1 MEQAIKILI
10 VEDNV
15 IIADDMQS
23 MLEDIGY
30 EIVDNV
36 IVYEQAV
43 EVLKNK
49 QVDLVLIDIILA
61 SDKTGIDL
69 GKHIRENYDIPFI
82 FVTSN
87 SDRATVENAKTVK
100 PNGYLVKPFE
110 QQDLYTSIEIA
121 LSNFIYGN
129 QSSNKESAFDAET
142 NDNAPMSNSI
152 LKDSIFV
159 KKQHL
164 YYRIQFGDIQFIKAD
179 NVYLEVN
186 TADKKFLVRSPLK
199 DYLEKLPKNK
209 FYRAHKSYIVNVDH
223 IDAINSKD
231 IMINNTLIPISKDF
245 KEFIISAMN
254 SWSDVFY
261 EPFETQIKKFKF
273 VFLDMNFCIVRQ
285 NCKT

>member
-1 MEQAIKILI
+1 LEHPIKILI

-23 MLEDIGY
+23 MLEEIGY

-43 EVLKNK
+43 DVLKNNH
-49 QVDLVLIDIILA
+49 VDLVLIDIILA

-69 GKHIRENYDIPFI
+69 GKHIRETYNIPFI

-100 PNGYLVKPFE
+100 PDGYLVKPFE

-121 LSNFIYGN
+121 LSNFNYAKKGVSKMEDEEAADEI
-129 QSSNKESAFDAET
+129 T
-142 NDNAPMSNSI
+142 SNSV

-164 YYRIQFGDIQFIKAD
+164 YYRIQFTDIQFIKAD

-186 TADKKFLVRSPLK
+186 TVDKKFLVRSPLK

-231 IMINNTLIPISKDF
+231 IMINNNLIPISKDF
-245 KEFIISAMN
+245 KEFILSSMN
-254 SWSDVFY
+254 S
-261 EPFETQIKKFKF
+261 
-273 VFLDMNFCIVRQ
+273 
-285 NCKT
+285 

>member
-1 MEQAIKILI
+1 MEQPIKILI

-23 MLEDIGY
+23 MLEEIGY

-43 EVLKNK
+43 DVLKNNE
-49 QVDLVLIDIILA
+49 VDLVLIDIILA

-69 GKHIRENYDIPFI
+69 GKHIRQHYNIPFI

-100 PNGYLVKPFE
+100 PDGYLVKPFE

-121 LSNFIYGN
+121 LSNFNY
-129 QSSNKESAFDAET
+129 SRKENSKEITGTEGDSFT
-142 NDNAPMSNSI
+142 SNSV

-164 YYRIQFGDIQFIKAD
+164 YYRIQFTDIQFIKAD

-231 IMINNTLIPISKDF
+231 IVINNNLIPISKDF
-245 KEFIISAMN
+245 KEFIISSMN
-254 SWSDVFY
+254 S
-261 EPFETQIKKFKF
+261 
-273 VFLDMNFCIVRQ
+273 
-285 NCKT
+285 

>member
-1 MEQAIKILI
+1 MEHPIKILI

-23 MLEDIGY
+23 MLEEIGY

-43 EVLKNK
+43 EVLKNNH
-49 QVDLVLIDIILA
+49 VDLVLIDIILA

-69 GKHIRENYDIPFI
+69 GKHIREVYNIPFI

-100 PNGYLVKPFE
+100 PDGYLVKPFE

-121 LSNFIYGN
+121 LSNFNYARKENSKEIIGN
-129 QSSNKESAFDAET
+129 EGDTFT
-142 NDNAPMSNSI
+142 SNSV

-186 TADKKFLVRSPLK
+186 TVDKKFLVRSPLK

-231 IMINNTLIPISKDF
+231 NVINNNLIPISKDF
-245 KEFIISAMN
+245 KEFIISSMN
-254 SWSDVFY
+254 S
-261 EPFETQIKKFKF
+261 
-273 VFLDMNFCIVRQ
+273 
-285 NCKT
+285 

>member
-1 MEQAIKILI
+1 M
-10 VEDNV
+10 

-23 MLEDIGY
+23 MLEEIGY

-43 EVLKNK
+43 EVLKTQ

-121 LSNFIYGN
+121 LSNFIYGKQN
-129 QSSNKESAFDAET
+129 VAKGISSEDVNEDV
-142 NDNAPMSNSI
+142 PMSNSI

-186 TADKKFLVRSPLK
+186 TIDKKFLVRSPLK
-199 DYLEKLPKNK
+199 DYLEKLPQNK

-245 KEFIISAMN
+245 KDFIISAMN
-254 SWSDVFY
+254 S
-261 EPFETQIKKFKF
+261 
-273 VFLDMNFCIVRQ
+273 
-285 NCKT
+285 

>member
-1 MEQAIKILI
+1 MEQPIKILI

-23 MLEDIGY
+23 MLEEIGY

-36 IVYEQAV
+36 IVYEQAI
-43 EVLKNK
+43 EVLKSK

-69 GKHIRENYDIPFI
+69 GKHIRENYNIPFI

-121 LSNFIYGN
+121 LSSFNYN
-129 QSSNKESAFDAET
+129 EKSASAKSNNESEQEDQVI
-142 NDNAPMSNSI
+142 SNSV

-186 TADKKFLVRSPLK
+186 TVDKKFLVRSPLK
-199 DYLEKLPKNK
+199 DYLEKLPANK

-223 IDAINSKD
+223 IEAINSKD
-231 IMINNTLIPISKDF
+231 IMINNNLIPISKEF

-254 SWSDVFY
+254 S
-261 EPFETQIKKFKF
+261 
-273 VFLDMNFCIVRQ
+273 
-285 NCKT
+285 

>member
-1 MEQAIKILI
+1 MERPIRILI

-23 MLEDIGY
+23 MLEEIGY

-36 IVYEQAV
+36 IVYEQA
-43 EVLKNK
+43 ERVLKSE

-121 LSNFIYGN
+121 LSNFTYGTAK
-129 QSSNKESAFDAET
+129 SSSEEGMSD
-142 NDNAPMSNSI
+142 DDVPMSNSV

-186 TADKKFLVRSPLK
+186 TVDKKFLVRSPLK
-199 DYLEKLPKNK
+199 DYLEKLPKKK

-231 IMINNTLIPISKDF
+231 VMINNNLIPISKDF

-254 SWSDVFY
+254 S
-261 EPFETQIKKFKF
+261 
-273 VFLDMNFCIVRQ
+273 
-285 NCKT
+285 

>member
-1 MEQAIKILI
+1 MEQPIKILI

-23 MLEDIGY
+23 MLEEIGY

-43 EVLKNK
+43 EVLKSQ

-121 LSNFIYGN
+121 LSNFIYGKQN
-129 QSSNKESAFDAET
+129 VAKGISSEDVNEDV
-142 NDNAPMSNSI
+142 PMSNSI

-186 TADKKFLVRSPLK
+186 TIDKKFLVRSPLK
-199 DYLEKLPKNK
+199 DYLEKLPQNK

-245 KEFIISAMN
+245 KDFIISAMN
-254 SWSDVFY
+254 S
-261 EPFETQIKKFKF
+261 
-273 VFLDMNFCIVRQ
+273 
-285 NCKT
+285 

>member
-1 MEQAIKILI
+1 MEQPIRILI

-23 MLEDIGY
+23 MLEEIGY

-49 QVDLVLIDIILA
+49 EVDLVLIDIILA

-69 GKHIRENYDIPFI
+69 GKHIRENYNIPFI

-121 LSNFIYGN
+121 LSNFISVKNNGAGES
-129 QSSNKESAFDAET
+129 QEEEDDRLMSNKV
-142 NDNAPMSNSI
+142 

-186 TADKKFLVRSPLK
+186 TVDKKFLVRSPLK
-199 DYLEKLPKNK
+199 DYLEKLPQQK

-231 IMINNTLIPISKDF
+231 ILINNTLIPISKEF

-254 SWSDVFY
+254 S
-261 EPFETQIKKFKF
+261 
-273 VFLDMNFCIVRQ
+273 
-285 NCKT
+285 

>member
-1 MEQAIKILI
+1 LEQPIKILI

-23 MLEDIGY
+23 MLEEIGY

-36 IVYEQAV
+36 IVYEQAI
-43 EVLKNK
+43 EVLKTK

-69 GKHIRENYDIPFI
+69 GKHIREKYNIPFI

-121 LSNFIYGN
+121 LSSFNYN
-129 QSSNKESAFDAET
+129 EKSSEN
-142 NDNAPMSNSI
+142 NNAPVQDTPDDKLVSNSV

-186 TADKKFLVRSPLK
+186 TVDKKFLVRSPLK
-199 DYLEKLPKNK
+199 DYLEKLPSNK

-223 IDAINSKD
+223 IEAINSKD
-231 IMINNTLIPISKDF
+231 ILINNNLIPISKEF

-254 SWSDVFY
+254 S
-261 EPFETQIKKFKF
+261 
-273 VFLDMNFCIVRQ
+273 
-285 NCKT
+285 

>member
-1 MEQAIKILI
+1 MERPIRILI

-23 MLEDIGY
+23 MLEEIGY

-36 IVYEQAV
+36 IVYEQA
-43 EVLKNK
+43 ERVLKAE

-121 LSNFIYGN
+121 LSNFTYGTAK
-129 QSSNKESAFDAET
+129 SSSGENMGDEDV
-142 NDNAPMSNSI
+142 PMSNSV

-186 TADKKFLVRSPLK
+186 TVDKKFLVRSPLK
-199 DYLEKLPKNK
+199 DYLEKLPKKK

-231 IMINNTLIPISKDF
+231 VMINNNLIPISKDF

-254 SWSDVFY
+254 S
-261 EPFETQIKKFKF
+261 
-273 VFLDMNFCIVRQ
+273 
-285 NCKT
+285 

>member
-1 MEQAIKILI
+1 MENPIKILI

-23 MLEDIGY
+23 MLEEIGY

-43 EVLKNK
+43 DVLKNNE
-49 QVDLVLIDIILA
+49 VDLVLIDIILA

-69 GKHIRENYDIPFI
+69 GKHIREQYNIPFI

-100 PNGYLVKPFE
+100 PDGYLVKPFE

-121 LSNFIYGN
+121 LSNFNYSRKENTKEIAGN
-129 QSSNKESAFDAET
+129 EGDAFT
-142 NDNAPMSNSI
+142 SNSV

-164 YYRIQFGDIQFIKAD
+164 YYRIQFTDIQFIKAD

-186 TADKKFLVRSPLK
+186 TAEKKFLVRSPLK

-231 IMINNTLIPISKDF
+231 IVINNNLIPISKDF
-245 KEFIISAMN
+245 KEFIISSMN
-254 SWSDVFY
+254 S
-261 EPFETQIKKFKF
+261 
-273 VFLDMNFCIVRQ
+273 
-285 NCKT
+285 

>member
-1 MEQAIKILI
+1 LEQPIKILI

-23 MLEDIGY
+23 MLEEIGY

-36 IVYEQAV
+36 IVYEQAI
-43 EVLKNK
+43 EVLKTK

-69 GKHIRENYDIPFI
+69 GKHIREKYNIPFI

-121 LSNFIYGN
+121 LSSFNYNEKAAG
-129 QSSNKESAFDAET
+129 T
-142 NDNAPMSNSI
+142 TNAPTEEVPDDKLVSNSV

-186 TADKKFLVRSPLK
+186 TVDKKFLVRSPLK
-199 DYLEKLPKNK
+199 DYLEKLPSNK

-223 IDAINSKD
+223 IEAINSKD
-231 IMINNTLIPISKDF
+231 ILINNNLIPISKEF

-254 SWSDVFY
+254 S
-261 EPFETQIKKFKF
+261 
-273 VFLDMNFCIVRQ
+273 
-285 NCKT
+285 

>member
-1 MEQAIKILI
+1 MEQPIRILI

-23 MLEDIGY
+23 MLEEIGY

-36 IVYEQAV
+36 IVYEQA
-43 EVLKNK
+43 EKVLKTE

-121 LSNFIYGN
+121 LSNFTYGT
-129 QSSNKESAFDAET
+129 NKQAPVENKV
-142 NDNAPMSNSI
+142 NDDDVPMSNSV

-186 TADKKFLVRSPLK
+186 TVDKKFLVRSPLK

-231 IMINNTLIPISKDF
+231 IMINNNLIPISKDF

-254 SWSDVFY
+254 S
-261 EPFETQIKKFKF
+261 
-273 VFLDMNFCIVRQ
+273 
-285 NCKT
+285 

>member
-1 MEQAIKILI
+1 MEHPIKILI

-23 MLEDIGY
+23 MLEEIGY
-30 EIVDNV
+30 EVVDNV

-43 EVLKNK
+43 EVLKNNH
-49 QVDLVLIDIILA
+49 VDLVLIDIILA

-69 GKHIRENYDIPFI
+69 GKHIRKNYNIPFI

-87 SDRATVENAKTVK
+87 SDKATVENAKTVK
-100 PNGYLVKPFE
+100 PDGYLVKPFE

-121 LSNFIYGN
+121 LSNFNYAQKAN
-129 QSSNKESAFDAET
+129 EKSNLDTKAGESFT
-142 NDNAPMSNSI
+142 SNSV

-164 YYRIQFGDIQFIKAD
+164 YYRIQFSDIQFIKAD

-186 TADKKFLVRSPLK
+186 TVDKKFLVRSPLK

-209 FYRAHKSYIVNVDH
+209 FFRAHKSYIVNVDH

-231 IMINNTLIPISKDF
+231 IMINNNLIPISKEF
-245 KEFIISAMN
+245 KEFIISSMN
-254 SWSDVFY
+254 S
-261 EPFETQIKKFKF
+261 
-273 VFLDMNFCIVRQ
+273 
-285 NCKT
+285 

>member
-1 MEQAIKILI
+1 LEQPIRILI

-23 MLEDIGY
+23 MLEEIGY

-43 EVLKNK
+43 DVLKNK
-49 QVDLVLIDIILA
+49 EVDLVLIDIILA

-69 GKHIRENYDIPFI
+69 GKHIRENYNIPFI

-121 LSNFIYGN
+121 LSNFTSVKNNGASES
-129 QSSNKESAFDAET
+129 QEEEDDRLMSNKV
-142 NDNAPMSNSI
+142 

-186 TADKKFLVRSPLK
+186 TVDKKFLVRSPLK
-199 DYLEKLPKNK
+199 DYLEKLPQQK

-231 IMINNTLIPISKDF
+231 ILINNTLIPISKEF

-254 SWSDVFY
+254 S
-261 EPFETQIKKFKF
+261 
-273 VFLDMNFCIVRQ
+273 
-285 NCKT
+285 

>member
-1 MEQAIKILI
+1 MEEPIKILI

-23 MLEDIGY
+23 MLEEIGY

-43 EVLKNK
+43 EVLKEN

-69 GKHIRENYDIPFI
+69 GKHIREHYDIPFI

-87 SDRATVENAKTVK
+87 SDRATVENAKTVQ

-121 LSNFIYGN
+121 LSNFVQGKK
-129 QSSNKESAFDAET
+129 SRSLAEKEEVGEGFT
-142 NDNAPMSNSI
+142 SNSV

-164 YYRIQFGDIQFIKAD
+164 YYRIYFDDIRFIKAD

-186 TADKKFLVRSPLK
+186 TKDKKFLVRSPLK
-199 DYLEKLPKNK
+199 NYLEKLPQNK

-223 IDAINSKD
+223 IDAVNSKD
-231 IMINNTLIPISKDF
+231 ILINDTLIPISKDF
-245 KEFIISAMN
+245 KEFIISSMN
-254 SWSDVFY
+254 S
-261 EPFETQIKKFKF
+261 
-273 VFLDMNFCIVRQ
+273 
-285 NCKT
+285 

>member
-1 MEQAIKILI
+1 MEQPIKILI

-23 MLEDIGY
+23 MLEEIGY

-43 EVLKNK
+43 EVLKS
-49 QVDLVLIDIILA
+49 QEVDLVLIDIILA

-69 GKHIRENYDIPFI
+69 GKHIRDNYNIPFI

-121 LSNFIYGN
+121 LSNFEYSG
-129 QSSNKESAFDAET
+129 KSAPAE
-142 NDNAPMSNSI
+142 AASPAEKMGPNSV

-164 YYRIQFGDIQFIKAD
+164 YYRIPFGDIQFIKAD

-186 TADKKFLVRSPLK
+186 TIDKKFLVRSPLK
-199 DYLEKLPKNK
+199 DYLEKLPRNK

-223 IDAINSKD
+223 IDAVNSKD

-245 KEFIISAMN
+245 KEFILSAMN
-254 SWSDVFY
+254 S
-261 EPFETQIKKFKF
+261 
-273 VFLDMNFCIVRQ
+273 
-285 NCKT
+285 

>member
-1 MEQAIKILI
+1 MEHPIKILI

-23 MLEDIGY
+23 MLEEIGY

-36 IVYEQAV
+36 IVYEQAI
-43 EVLKNK
+43 EVLKNEH
-49 QVDLVLIDIILA
+49 VDLVLIDIILA

-69 GKHIRENYDIPFI
+69 GKHIREVYNIPFI

-100 PNGYLVKPFE
+100 PDGYLVKPFE

-121 LSNFIYGN
+121 LSNFNYSKKSAEPGVISNG
-129 QSSNKESAFDAET
+129 SSESLV
-142 NDNAPMSNSI
+142 SNSV

-186 TADKKFLVRSPLK
+186 TVDKKFLVRSPLK
-199 DYLEKLPKNK
+199 DYLEKLPKDK

-245 KEFIISAMN
+245 KEFIISSMN
-254 SWSDVFY
+254 S
-261 EPFETQIKKFKF
+261 
-273 VFLDMNFCIVRQ
+273 
-285 NCKT
+285 

>member
-1 MEQAIKILI
+1 
-10 VEDNV
+10 
-15 IIADDMQS
+15 MQS
-23 MLEDIGY
+23 MLEEIGY

-36 IVYEQAV
+36 IVYEQAE
-43 EVLKNK
+43 EVLRTQ

-87 SDRATVENAKTVK
+87 SDRATVENAKLVQ

-121 LSNFIYGN
+121 LSNFV
-129 QSSNKESAFDAET
+129 QSKQRPRNTEEEGQEAMVGSGSV
-142 NDNAPMSNSI
+142 
-152 LKDSIFV
+152 LKNSIFV

-164 YYRIQFGDIQFIKAD
+164 YYRIQFEDILFIKAD

-186 TADKKFLVRSPLK
+186 TKDKKFLVRSPLK
-199 DYLEKLPKNK
+199 DYLTKLPQDK

-254 SWSDVFY
+254 S
-261 EPFETQIKKFKF
+261 
-273 VFLDMNFCIVRQ
+273 
-285 NCKT
+285 

>member
-1 MEQAIKILI
+1 MEQPIRILI

-23 MLEDIGY
+23 MLEEIGY

-36 IVYEQAV
+36 IVYEQAE
-43 EVLKNK
+43 EVLKN
-49 QVDLVLIDIILA
+49 QHVDLVLIDIILA

-87 SDRATVENAKTVK
+87 SDRATVENAKSVK

-121 LSNFIYGN
+121 LSNFTYSDKSKAAAAAN
-129 QSSNKESAFDAET
+129 EDVA
-142 NDNAPMSNSI
+142 MSNTV

-164 YYRIQFGDIQFIKAD
+164 YYRIQFADIRFIKAD

-186 TADKKFLVRSPLK
+186 TVDKKFLVRSPLK

-223 IDAINSKD
+223 IDAINSRD
-231 IMINNTLIPISKDF
+231 IMIKDTLIPISKDF

-254 SWSDVFY
+254 S
-261 EPFETQIKKFKF
+261 
-273 VFLDMNFCIVRQ
+273 
-285 NCKT
+285 

>member
-1 MEQAIKILI
+1 MEQPIRILI

-23 MLEDIGY
+23 MLEEIGY

-36 IVYEQAV
+36 IVYEQAE
-43 EVLKNK
+43 EVLKTQ

-121 LSNFIYGN
+121 LSNFTYGTGEKGN
-129 QSSNKESAFDAET
+129 NTPITQD
-142 NDNAPMSNSI
+142 DVPMSNSV

-186 TADKKFLVRSPLK
+186 TVDKKFLVRSPLK

-231 IMINNTLIPISKDF
+231 IMINNNLIPISKDF

-254 SWSDVFY
+254 S
-261 EPFETQIKKFKF
+261 
-273 VFLDMNFCIVRQ
+273 
-285 NCKT
+285 

>member
-1 MEQAIKILI
+1 MEQPIKILI

-23 MLEDIGY
+23 MLEEIGY

-43 EVLKNK
+43 EVLKSQ

-121 LSNFIYGN
+121 LSNFIYGKEN
-129 QSSNKESAFDAET
+129 GNKGFSSEEL
-142 NDNAPMSNSI
+142 NDDVPMSNSI

-186 TADKKFLVRSPLK
+186 TIDKKFLVRSPLK
-199 DYLEKLPKNK
+199 DYLEKLPQNK

-245 KEFIISAMN
+245 KELIISAMN
-254 SWSDVFY
+254 S
-261 EPFETQIKKFKF
+261 
-273 VFLDMNFCIVRQ
+273 
-285 NCKT
+285 

>member
-1 MEQAIKILI
+1 MENPIKILI

-23 MLEDIGY
+23 MLEEIGY

-43 EVLKNK
+43 DVLKNNE
-49 QVDLVLIDIILA
+49 VDLVLIDIILA

-69 GKHIRENYDIPFI
+69 GKHIRQHYNIPFI

-100 PNGYLVKPFE
+100 PDGYLVKPFE

-121 LSNFIYGN
+121 LSNFNY
-129 QSSNKESAFDAET
+129 SRKENTKEIAGAEGDAFT
-142 NDNAPMSNSI
+142 SNSV

-164 YYRIQFGDIQFIKAD
+164 YYRIQFTDIQFIKAD

-231 IMINNTLIPISKDF
+231 IVINNNLIPISKDF
-245 KEFIISAMN
+245 KEFIISSMN
-254 SWSDVFY
+254 S
-261 EPFETQIKKFKF
+261 
-273 VFLDMNFCIVRQ
+273 
-285 NCKT
+285 

>member
-1 MEQAIKILI
+1 LEQPIKILI

-23 MLEDIGY
+23 MLEEIGY

-43 EVLKNK
+43 EVLKTQ

-69 GKHIRENYDIPFI
+69 GKHIREHYDIPFI

-121 LSNFIYGN
+121 LSNFIYGKQN
-129 QSSNKESAFDAET
+129 VASGLPKDEVNEDV
-142 NDNAPMSNSI
+142 PMSNSI

-164 YYRIQFGDIQFIKAD
+164 YYRIQFEDIQFIKAD

-186 TADKKFLVRSPLK
+186 TVDKKFLVRSPLK
-199 DYLEKLPKNK
+199 DYLEKLPQNK

-231 IMINNTLIPISKDF
+231 IMINDTLIPISKDF
-245 KEFIISAMN
+245 KELIISAMN
-254 SWSDVFY
+254 S
-261 EPFETQIKKFKF
+261 
-273 VFLDMNFCIVRQ
+273 
-285 NCKT
+285 

>member
-23 MLEDIGY
+23 MLEEIGY

-36 IVYEQAV
+36 IVYEQAE
-43 EVLKNK
+43 EVLKNNH
-49 QVDLVLIDIILA
+49 VDLVLIDIILA

-69 GKHIRENYDIPFI
+69 GKHIREKYNIPFI

-121 LSNFIYGN
+121 LSNFDYSEKG
-129 QSSNKESAFDAET
+129 SGEGTAVDKEEVV
-142 NDNAPMSNSI
+142 SNSV

-186 TADKKFLVRSPLK
+186 TIDKKFLVRSPLK
-199 DYLEKLPKNK
+199 DYLHKLPKHK

-231 IMINNTLIPISKDF
+231 IMINNTLIPISKEF

-254 SWSDVFY
+254 S
-261 EPFETQIKKFKF
+261 
-273 VFLDMNFCIVRQ
+273 
-285 NCKT
+285 

>member
-1 MEQAIKILI
+1 
-10 VEDNV
+10 V

-23 MLEDIGY
+23 MLEEIGY

-36 IVYEQAV
+36 IVYEQAI
-43 EVLKNK
+43 EVLKTQ

-121 LSNFIYGN
+121 LSNFIYGKQN
-129 QSSNKESAFDAET
+129 VAKGISHDDVNEDV
-142 NDNAPMSNSI
+142 PMSNSI

-186 TADKKFLVRSPLK
+186 TIDKKFLVRSPLK
-199 DYLEKLPKNK
+199 DYLEKLPQNK

-254 SWSDVFY
+254 S
-261 EPFETQIKKFKF
+261 
-273 VFLDMNFCIVRQ
+273 
-285 NCKT
+285 

>member
-1 MEQAIKILI
+1 MERPIRILI

-23 MLEDIGY
+23 MLEEIGY

-36 IVYEQAV
+36 IVYEQAE
-43 EVLKNK
+43 EVLKTQ

-69 GKHIRENYDIPFI
+69 GKHIRLKYDIPFI

-121 LSNFIYGN
+121 LSNFIRGSKGEGEGN
-129 QSSNKESAFDAET
+129 MASVSDV
-142 NDNAPMSNSI
+142 PMSNSV

-164 YYRIQFGDIQFIKAD
+164 YYRIQFSDIQFIKAD

-186 TADKKFLVRSPLK
+186 TVDKKFLVRSPLK

-231 IMINNTLIPISKDF
+231 IMINNNLIPISKDF

-254 SWSDVFY
+254 S
-261 EPFETQIKKFKF
+261 
-273 VFLDMNFCIVRQ
+273 
-285 NCKT
+285 

>member
-1 MEQAIKILI
+1 MEQPIKILI

-23 MLEDIGY
+23 MLEEIGY

-43 EVLKNK
+43 EVLKTQ

-69 GKHIRENYDIPFI
+69 GKHIRDNFDIPFI

-121 LSNFIYGN
+121 LSNFIYGKQN
-129 QSSNKESAFDAET
+129 VEKGISSEDV
-142 NDNAPMSNSI
+142 NDDVPMSNSI

-186 TADKKFLVRSPLK
+186 TVDKKFLVRSPLK
-199 DYLEKLPKNK
+199 DYLEKLPQNK

-254 SWSDVFY
+254 S
-261 EPFETQIKKFKF
+261 
-273 VFLDMNFCIVRQ
+273 
-285 NCKT
+285 

>member
-1 MEQAIKILI
+1 MEQPIRILI

-23 MLEDIGY
+23 MLEEIGY

-49 QVDLVLIDIILA
+49 EVDLVLIDIILA

-69 GKHIRENYDIPFI
+69 GKHIRENYNIPFI

-121 LSNFIYGN
+121 LSNFISVTRSVNGET
-129 QSSNKESAFDAET
+129 QEEEDDRLMANKV
-142 NDNAPMSNSI
+142 

-199 DYLEKLPKNK
+199 DYLEKLPPQK

-231 IMINNTLIPISKDF
+231 ILINNTLIPISKEF
-245 KEFIISAMN
+245 KDFIISAMN
-254 SWSDVFY
+254 S
-261 EPFETQIKKFKF
+261 
-273 VFLDMNFCIVRQ
+273 
-285 NCKT
+285 